1 MLCNARAVWVM
12 MPLPMVLVQCGEQ
25 LCEAKNLS
33 NKASLVEQIW
43 MAQAVQ
49 HLEAQGPLND
59 GPVLQEVLAESP
71 DRETRLLARAWR
83 LGQAQGLDRQL
94 QHLRDLAVTMALG
107 LVLVVLAFAWLSAR
121 ATVGGVNGVGIG
133 NTLNVA
139 AAWASLLGLHLLT
152 LLLWCLGWLLPWQ
165 ASGALLGR
173 LWLSLV
179 TRLPWGR
186 GKNPGN
192 AISLAQAGRD
202 LLQRQRLL
210 PWLLGLVSHGVWSLS
225 FVVMLLV
232 LGFAFSFQAF
242 RLTWES
248 TILSPQF
255 FVDFVQATG
264 WLPSLL
270 GVPVPDV
277 ASVAQPN
284 AALADQRAW
293 ALWLM
298 GCVLVYG
305 LLPRA
310 VLALWCYGM
319 WRSRLRGLR
328 LDTSEPYFRK
338 ILARLDALQPVAVLD
353 QERAWLPAN
362 TPPTQ
367 DHAHDATACA
377 IVGFEL
383 PPELGW
389 VPQIS
394 LSNVWQHTL
403 AGTSSE
409 RQSVLATLHQRR
421 PAALLLL
428 CHGASSPDRGTE
440 RFVRACAAEAGA
452 CRILLLAAS
461 GAELQTMQ
469 TQRWAE
475 WLQRSGLA
483 KEGVALLPD
492 AATAQQWLT
501 VSTGSTGTS
510 A

>member
-1 MLCNARAVWVM
+1 MNH
-12 MPLPMVLVQCGEQ
+12 
-25 LCEAKNLS
+25 KNHKLD
-33 NKASLVEQIW
+33 QIW

-49 HLEAQGPLND
+49 YLEVQGPLND
-59 GPVLQEVLAESP
+59 GPVLQAVLAESP

-94 QHLRDLAVTMALG
+94 QHLRDLAVVMALA
-107 LVLVVLAFAWLSAR
+107 LVLLVLALAWGTAR
-121 ATVGGVNGVGIG
+121 ATVGAAGSG

-139 AAWASLLGLHLLT
+139 AAWASLLGLHLVT
-152 LLLWCLGWLLPWQ
+152 LLVWCLGLVLPWP

-173 LWLSLV
+173 LWLALV

-186 GKNPGN
+186 GPNPGSSE
-192 AISLAQAGRD
+192 SLARAGRD

-210 PWLLGLVSHGVWSLS
+210 PWLLGLVSHSVWTLS
-225 FVVMLLV
+225 FVVMLVV

-264 WLPSLL
+264 WLPGLL

-277 ASVAQPN
+277 VSVAHPN
-284 AALADQRAW
+284 TALADQRAW

-310 VLALWCYGM
+310 VLALWCWGV
-319 WRSRLRGLR
+319 WRVRLRGLR

-338 ILARLDALQPVAVLD
+338 ILARMEALQPVAVLD
-353 QERAWLPAN
+353 EEHAWASAAVA
-362 TPPTQ
+362 PTQ
-367 DHAHDATACA
+367 SQPVDATACA

-383 PPELGW
+383 PPEVAW
-389 VPQIS
+389 APQNA
-394 LSNVWQHTL
+394 LSNAWQHTL
-403 AGTSSE
+403 AGSSTE
-409 RQSVLATLHQRR
+409 RQAVLATLHQRR
-421 PAALLLL
+421 PAALLLV

-440 RFVRACAAEAGA
+440 RFVRACAVEAGA
-452 CRILLLAAS
+452 CRILLVVAA
-461 GAELQTMQ
+461 GAVPQAAHIE
-469 TQRWAE
+469 RWAA
-475 WLQRSGLA
+475 WLTRSGLE
-483 KEGVALLPD
+483 KDGVALLADGTD
-492 AATAQQWLT
+492 AEQWLAS
-501 VSTGSTGTS
+501 STGHAT
-510 A
+510 

>member
-1 MLCNARAVWVM
+1 
-12 MPLPMVLVQCGEQ
+12 MVLVQWGKQ
-25 LCEAKNLS
+25 LHEAKNLS
-33 NKASLVEQIW
+33 NKASLADQIW

-59 GPVLQEVLAESP
+59 GPVLQAVLAESS

-83 LGQAQGLDRQL
+83 LGQAQGLDQQL
-94 QHLRDLAVTMALG
+94 QHLRDMAWGMALG

-121 ATVGGVNGVGIG
+121 ATVGGVSTG

-139 AAWASLLGLHLLT
+139 AAWASLLGLHLVT

-165 ASGALLGR
+165 ASGAVLGR
-173 LWLSLV
+173 LWLALV

-192 AISLAQAGRD
+192 AMSLAQAGRD
-202 LLQRQRLL
+202 LLQRERLL
-210 PWLLGLVSHGVWSLS
+210 PWLLGLVSHSVWTLS
-225 FVVMLLV
+225 FVVMLVV

-255 FVDFVQATG
+255 FVDFVQTTG
-264 WLPSLL
+264 WLPGLL

-310 VLALWCYGM
+310 VLAAWCYGV
-319 WRSRLRGLR
+319 WRMRLRGLR

-353 QERAWLPAN
+353 EERAWMPAGGASTQALPRD
-362 TPPTQ
+362 P
-367 DHAHDATACA
+367 TACA
-377 IVGFEL
+377 IIEFEL
-383 PPELGW
+383 PSEVSW
-389 VPQIS
+389 APQIS
-394 LSNVWQHTL
+394 LLNPSINIWQHAL

-409 RQSVLATLHQRR
+409 RQAVHATLRQRR
-421 PAALLLL
+421 PAALLLV

-440 RFVRACAAEAGA
+440 RFVLACAAEAGA
-452 CRILLLAAS
+452 CRVLLVAAP
-461 GAELQTMQ
+461 EVPLQTAQ
-469 TQRWAE
+469 TERWAE
-475 WLQRSGLA
+475 WLTRSGLA
-483 KEGVALLPD
+483 KEGIALLTD
-492 AATAQQWLT
+492 GTAAEQWLAA
-501 VSTGSTGTS
+501 STG
-510 A
+510 AAAA